1 MSKYNRRQRIN
12 FILSSSKDNKLM
24 ETFSNQINLRSSLV
38 SVKSKLWGGLQ
49 FLIIHFK
56 MHLKIIAPHF
66 INLIFHK
73 DANLVVPYKVI
84 MTVP

>member
-56 MHLKIIAPHF
+56 MHLKIINF
-66 INLIFHK
+66 INLIFYK
-73 DANLVVPYKVI
+73 DANLVVSYKVI

>member
-1 MSKYNRRQRIN
+1 MSKYNRRQRID
-12 FILSSSKDNKLM
+12 FILSSSKGNKLI

-49 FLIIHFK
+49 FFIIHFK
-56 MHLKIIAPHF
+56 MHLKIINF
-66 INLIFHK
+66 INFIFYK